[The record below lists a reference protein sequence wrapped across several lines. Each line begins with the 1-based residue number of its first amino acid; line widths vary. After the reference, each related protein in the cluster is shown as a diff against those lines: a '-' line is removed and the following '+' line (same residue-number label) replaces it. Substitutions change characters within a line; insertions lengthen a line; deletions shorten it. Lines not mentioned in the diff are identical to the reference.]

1 MEEKNIDELLSEE
14 IAAQIK
20 ALSDL
25 QSGTKEKSTANLQ
38 RLAQRS
44 KIYLRKASPTIL
56 SGLGAAGVIVTSVLA
71 VRATPK
77 ALRKIRADSKTNHDG
92 DPEAYS
98 KLEAVKSAWVCYI
111 PAAISGTA
119 TIFCIFGANVLSK
132 RQQAALTSAYV
143 LLNDSYNNYKDKLKE
158 LYGEEAHQ
166 KIVDAIAAEKA
177 KDVYITSTGLV
188 RNSSL
193 DFDEHDPNDERL
205 FYDAYSNR
213 YFESSINRVIQAE
226 YHLNRDFVISGYLP
240 ANHFY
245 QLLGLEPLEGGD
257 TVGWSI
263 DTGIYW
269 IDFNHSKVT
278 LDDGLEVLVIDM
290 DWVPDAGWDS
300 E

>member
-1 MEEKNIDELLSEE
+1 MK
-14 IAAQIK
+14 K
-20 ALSDL
+20 P
-25 QSGTKEKSTANLQ
+25 NLQ

-119 TIFCIFGANVLSK
+119 TIFCIFGANVLNK
-132 RQQAALTSAYV
+132 RQQVALTSAYA

-213 YFESSINRVIQAE
+213 YFESSIN
-226 YHLNRDFVISGYLP
+226 
-240 ANHFY
+240 
-245 QLLGLEPLEGGD
+245 LEGGD

>member
-1 MEEKNIDELLSEE
+1 MK
-14 IAAQIK
+14 K
-20 ALSDL
+20 P
-25 QSGTKEKSTANLQ
+25 NLQ

-132 RQQAALTSAYV
+132 RQQAALTSAYA

-158 LYGEEAHQ
+158 LYG
-166 KIVDAIAAEKA
+166 D
-177 KDVYITSTGLV
+177 
-188 RNSSL
+188 
-193 DFDEHDPNDERL
+193 
-205 FYDAYSNR
+205 
-213 YFESSINRVIQAE
+213 FESSINRVIQAE

>member
-1 MEEKNIDELLSEE
+1 MK
-14 IAAQIK
+14 K
-20 ALSDL
+20 P
-25 QSGTKEKSTANLQ
+25 NLQ

-132 RQQAALTSAYV
+132 RQQAALTSAYA

-166 KIVDAIAAEKA
+166 KIVDA
-177 KDVYITSTGLV
+177 
-188 RNSSL
+188 
-193 DFDEHDPNDERL
+193 
-205 FYDAYSNR
+205 
-213 YFESSINRVIQAE
+213 INRVIQAE

>member
-1 MEEKNIDELLSEE
+1 MK
-14 IAAQIK
+14 K
-20 ALSDL
+20 P
-25 QSGTKEKSTANLQ
+25 NLQ

-132 RQQAALTSAYV
+132 RQQAALTSAYA

-166 KIVDAIAAEKA
+166 KITVHLILMSMIRMTKG
-177 KDVYITSTGLV
+177 YSTM
-188 RNSSL
+188 
-193 DFDEHDPNDERL
+193 P
-205 FYDAYSNR
+205 
-213 YFESSINRVIQAE
+213 I
-226 YHLNRDFVISGYLP
+226 P
-240 ANHFY
+240 
-245 QLLGLEPLEGGD
+245 
-257 TVGWSI
+257 I
-263 DTGIYW
+263 DI
-269 IDFNHSKVT
+269 SKVPST
-278 LDDGLEVLVIDM
+278 ELFRRNII
-290 DWVPDAGWDS
+290 
-300 E
+300 

>member
-1 MEEKNIDELLSEE
+1 M
-14 IAAQIK
+14 
-20 ALSDL
+20 
-25 QSGTKEKSTANLQ
+25 
-38 RLAQRS
+38 
-44 KIYLRKASPTIL
+44 
-56 SGLGAAGVIVTSVLA
+56 
-71 VRATPK
+71 
-77 ALRKIRADSKTNHDG
+77 
-92 DPEAYS
+92 
-98 KLEAVKSAWVCYI
+98 
-111 PAAISGTA
+111 
-119 TIFCIFGANVLSK
+119 LSK
-132 RQQAALTSAYV
+132 RQQAALTSAYA
-143 LLNDSYNNYKDKLKE
+143 LLNDSYNNYMDKLKE

>member
-1 MEEKNIDELLSEE
+1 MKKL
-14 IAAQIK
+14 
-20 ALSDL
+20 
-25 QSGTKEKSTANLQ
+25 NLQ

-44 KIYLRKASPTIL
+44 KNYLRKSSPTIL
-56 SGLGAAGVIVTSVLA
+56 SCIGAVGVVATSALA

-77 ALRKIRADSKTNHDG
+77 AIRKIRADSKMNHNG

-98 KLEAVKSAWVCYI
+98 KLEAVRSAWVCYI

-119 TIFCIFGANVLSK
+119 
-132 RQQAALTSAYV
+132 
-143 LLNDSYNNYKDKLKE
+143 
-158 LYGEEAHQ
+158 Q
-166 KIVDAIAAEKA
+166 KIIDAIASEKA
-177 KDVYITSTGLV
+177 KDVYITSTGLL

-205 FYDAYSNR
+205 FYDAFSNR

-240 ANHFY
+240 VNHFY
-245 QLLGLEPLEGGD
+245 ELLGLTPLESGNA
-257 TVGWSI
+257 VGWSI
-263 DTGIYW
+263 DDGLCW

-290 DWVPDAGWDS
+290 DWVPDVGWDA

>member
-1 MEEKNIDELLSEE
+1 MKKL
-14 IAAQIK
+14 
-20 ALSDL
+20 
-25 QSGTKEKSTANLQ
+25 NLQ

-44 KIYLRKASPTIL
+44 KNYLRKSSPTIL
-56 SGLGAAGVIVTSVLA
+56 SCIGAVGVVATSALA

-77 ALRKIRADSKTNHDG
+77 AIRKIRADSKMNHNG

-98 KLEAVKSAWVCYI
+98 KLEAVRSAWVCYI

-132 RQQAALTSAYV
+132 HQQAALTSAYA
-143 LLNDSYNNYKDKLKE
+143 LLNDSYNNYKTKLKD
-158 LYGEEAHQ
+158 LYGE
-166 KIVDAIAAEKA
+166 
-177 KDVYITSTGLV
+177 
-188 RNSSL
+188 
-193 DFDEHDPNDERL
+193 NDERL
-205 FYDAYSNR
+205 FYDAFSNR

-240 ANHFY
+240 VNHFY
-245 QLLGLEPLEGGD
+245 ELLGLTPLESGNA
-257 TVGWSI
+257 VGWSI
-263 DTGIYW
+263 DDGLCW

-290 DWVPDAGWDS
+290 DWVPDVGWDA

>member
-1 MEEKNIDELLSEE
+1 MK
-14 IAAQIK
+14 K
-20 ALSDL
+20 P
-25 QSGTKEKSTANLQ
+25 NLQ

-92 DPEAYS
+92 DPEAYN
-98 KLEAVKSAWVCYI
+98 KLEAVKSAWACYI

-119 TIFCIFGANVLSK
+119 TIFCIFGANVLNK
-132 RQQAALTSAYV
+132 RQQAALTSAYA

-177 KDVYITSTGLV
+177 KDVYITSTGLL

-205 FYDAYSNR
+205 FYDVF
-213 YFESSINRVIQAE
+213 FEPI
-226 YHLNRDFVISGYLP
+226 F
-240 ANHFY
+240 
-245 QLLGLEPLEGGD
+245 
-257 TVGWSI
+257 
-263 DTGIYW
+263 
-269 IDFNHSKVT
+269 
-278 LDDGLEVLVIDM
+278 
-290 DWVPDAGWDS
+290 
-300 E
+300 

>member
-1 MEEKNIDELLSEE
+1 MKKLNF
-14 IAAQIK
+14 
-20 ALSDL
+20 
-25 QSGTKEKSTANLQ
+25 Q

-44 KIYLRKASPTIL
+44 KIYLRKSSPTIL
-56 SGLGAAGVIVTSVLA
+56 SCIGAVGVVATSALA

-77 ALRKIRADSKTNHDG
+77 AIRKIRADSKINHNG

-98 KLEAVKSAWVCYI
+98 KLEAV

-132 RQQAALTSAYV
+132 HQQAALTSAYA
-143 LLNDSYNNYKDKLKE
+143 LLNDSYNNYKAKLKD
-158 LYGEEAHQ
+158 LYGEDAHQ
-166 KIVDAIAAEKA
+166 KIIDAIASEKA
-177 KDVYITSTGLV
+177 KDVYITSTGLL

-205 FYDAYSNR
+205 FYDVFSNR

-240 ANHFY
+240 VNHFY
-245 QLLGLEPLEGGD
+245 ELLGLAPLESGNS
-257 TVGWSI
+257 VGWSI
-263 DTGIYW
+263 DDGLYW

-290 DWVPDAGWDS
+290 DWIPNVGWDA

>member
-1 MEEKNIDELLSEE
+1 MK
-14 IAAQIK
+14 K
-20 ALSDL
+20 P
-25 QSGTKEKSTANLQ
+25 NLQ

-92 DPEAYS
+92 DP
-98 KLEAVKSAWVCYI
+98 
-111 PAAISGTA
+111 
-119 TIFCIFGANVLSK
+119 
-132 RQQAALTSAYV
+132 
-143 LLNDSYNNYKDKLKE
+143 
-158 LYGEEAHQ
+158 EAHQ

>member
-1 MEEKNIDELLSEE
+1 MK
-14 IAAQIK
+14 K
-20 ALSDL
+20 P
-25 QSGTKEKSTANLQ
+25 NLQ
-38 RLAQRS
+38 RLAQGS

-77 ALRKIRADSKTNHDG
+77 ALRKIRADSKANHKG

-132 RQQAALTSAYV
+132 HQQAALTSAYA
-143 LLNDSYNNYKDKLKE
+143 LLNDSYNNYKDKLRE
-158 LYGEEAHQ
+158 LYGEEA
-166 KIVDAIAAEKA
+166 
-177 KDVYITSTGLV
+177 KDMYITSTGLV

-193 DFDEHDPNDERL
+193 DFDEHDPNNERL

-290 DWVPDAGWDS
+290 DWVPDADWDS

>member
-1 MEEKNIDELLSEE
+1 MK
-14 IAAQIK
+14 K
-20 ALSDL
+20 P
-25 QSGTKEKSTANLQ
+25 NLQ

-119 TIFCIFGANVLSK
+119 TIFCIFGANMLNK
-132 RQQAALTSAYV
+132 RQQAALTSAYA

-166 KIVDAIAAEKA
+166 KIVDAIAAERLRM
-177 KDVYITSTGLV
+177 YILPLMEFVNQLRYLLMSATQMICVCFMMLFQEDTLRV
-188 RNSSL
+188 R
-193 DFDEHDPNDERL
+193 
-205 FYDAYSNR
+205 
-213 YFESSINRVIQAE
+213 
-226 YHLNRDFVISGYLP
+226 
-240 ANHFY
+240 
-245 QLLGLEPLEGGD
+245 LLRC
-257 TVGWSI
+257 
-263 DTGIYW
+263 
-269 IDFNHSKVT
+269 
-278 LDDGLEVLVIDM
+278 
-290 DWVPDAGWDS
+290 
-300 E
+300 

>member
-1 MEEKNIDELLSEE
+1 MK
-14 IAAQIK
+14 K
-20 ALSDL
+20 P
-25 QSGTKEKSTANLQ
+25 NLQ

-132 RQQAALTSAYV
+132 RQQAALTSAYA

-213 YFESSINRVIQAE
+213 YFENSINRVIQAE